1 MDFFSLLKYFIIGMN
16 FVIIFVLK
24 KVRDQATAKGR
35 TENAK
40 KKCLVAIA
48 HPDDESMFFLP
59 LIENLKHQGYAVHL
73 LCFSNG
79 NSAIREDELGKAAS
93 FLNIDRMS
101 VLDLTSKGIV
111 DGMKN
116 EWSTSV
122 VREAL
127 LAYIKE
133 ESTEGVFTFD
143 SYGVSGHLNHIAI
156 HKAVA
161 ERPEDFT
168 GKKVYFLKSLPIL
181 KKYFPPIEFAHI
193 LAKEFW
199 SLVREITGRAE
210 SDKGVFRFYNWNAFR
225 VWTAMS
231 LHYSQFVWFR
241 KLFVLFSS
249 YGFVNEFTLMRQ

>member
-16 FVIIFVLK
+16 FVIILVLK
-24 KVRDQATAKGR
+24 KVRDQANLRERPEK
-35 TENAK
+35 AK

-59 LIENLKHQGYAVHL
+59 LIDSLKDQGYTVHL

-79 NSAIREDELGKAAS
+79 NSSVREDELKKAAA
-93 FLNIDRMS
+93 FLNIDKFT

-116 EWSTSV
+116 EWNT
-122 VREAL
+122 ATIGNTL
-127 LAYIKE
+127 LDYIKSE
-133 ESTEGVFTFD
+133 TIEGLFTFD
-143 SYGVSGHLNHIAI
+143 HHGVSGHLNHIAL
-156 HKAVA
+156 HKAVVN
-161 ERPEDFT
+161 RPADFA
-168 GKKVYFLKSLPIL
+168 GVKIYFLKSLPIF
-181 KKYFPPIEFAHI
+181 KKYFPLLEFCHI

-199 SLVREITGRAE
+199 TLLREITGYVQSTE
-210 SDKGVFRFYNWNAFR
+210 EVFRFYNWNLVR

-231 LHYSQFVWFR
+231 LHYSQFVWYR

-249 YGFVNEFTLMRQ
+249 YGFVNEFFLMRQ